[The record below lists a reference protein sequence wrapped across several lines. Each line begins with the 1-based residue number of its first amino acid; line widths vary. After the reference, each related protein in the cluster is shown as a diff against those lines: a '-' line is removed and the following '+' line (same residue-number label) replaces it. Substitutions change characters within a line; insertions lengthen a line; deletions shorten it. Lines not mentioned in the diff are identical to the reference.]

1 MVIVPG
7 RQYQVMVS
15 ATSRPA
21 RTAGP
26 ASASSRALEI
36 LTERNA
42 GDGLLTRAASLPE
55 GRRYESLRDLL
66 RALGLEPE
74 ERRGG

>member
-1 MVIVPG
+1 VG
-7 RQYQVMVS
+7 RDWL
-15 ATSRPA
+15 
-21 RTAGP
+21 
-26 ASASSRALEI
+26 LEI

-42 GDGLLTRAASLPE
+42 GDGLLTRAASLPQ